1 MSFSLM
7 KDLEVSKKVVKLRQI
22 LSTEKYAA
30 IKNWGKLYYK
40 KKNKLLK
47 LFENNRIYN
56 RRKNGIKSILQLI

>member
-7 KDLEVSKKVVKLRQI
+7 KDLEVSQKVVKLCQI
-22 LSTEKYAA
+22 LLMEKYAA
-30 IKNWGKLYYK
+30 IKNWGKLYYR

-56 RRKNGIKSILQLI
+56 RKKNGIKSILQLI